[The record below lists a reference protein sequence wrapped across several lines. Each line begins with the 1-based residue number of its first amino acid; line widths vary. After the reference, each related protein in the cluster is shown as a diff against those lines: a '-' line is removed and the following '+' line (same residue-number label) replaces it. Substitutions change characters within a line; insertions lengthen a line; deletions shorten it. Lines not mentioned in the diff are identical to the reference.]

1 MLFTQSNLKQ
11 CVKEELKVSHQGGA
25 PNDQVELA
33 QQPSTNQGR
42 CIWHGHGRSESTG
55 NYGHK
60 WPRAPNHLSLL
71 IGFPILLS
79 LRL

>member
-1 MLFTQSNLKQ
+1 MLFTHSNLKQ
-11 CVKEELKVSHQGGA
+11 SVKEKLKVSHQGGA
-25 PNDQVELA
+25 PNDQVELT

-42 CIWHGHGRSESTG
+42 CIWDGRGHSESTG

-60 WPRAPNHLSLL
+60 WPRPPRHLSLL

-79 LRL
+79 LR